1 MFAFC
6 ELFMWWYLRAGGP
19 YKYMKTKINEL
30 DVDKYYAKYTNFEG
44 DVLDNVLECVVY
56 ESSIESTGSGSHY
69 KLVGHFH
76 TKGDVVYT
84 LEDAKMGLQSMQVS
98 YKAVEEY
105 LSNNPEIYA
114 WNVISNWMC
123 DLSRIVGLAIW
134 DKCWFCKVIFL
145 TSVCF
150 LFE

>member
-1 MFAFC
+1 
-6 ELFMWWYLRAGGP
+6 
-19 YKYMKTKINEL
+19 MKTKINEL

-56 ESSIESTGSGSHY
+56 ESSIESTGLGSHY

-114 WNVISNWMC
+114 
-123 DLSRIVGLAIW
+123 
-134 DKCWFCKVIFL
+134 
-145 TSVCF
+145 
-150 LFE
+150 